1 MEKVIGI
8 RVTEEDKQI
17 LEKEAA
23 KYRISLSAYIRQQLF
38 QPYE

>member
-8 RVTEEDKQI
+8 RVTEQDKQE
-17 LEKEAA
+17 LERKAA
-23 KYRISLSAYIRQQLF
+23 RYRISLSAYIRQQLF

>member
-1 MEKVIGI
+1 MDKVIGV
-8 RVTEEDKQI
+8 RMSEDDKRI